1 MPRYA
6 LILLT
11 LPMLVPSSVHA
22 KTSGA
27 TSTSKANASTKAP
40 RNVIAFDIVGL
51 KAGGTVRCALF
62 TSSQRYLKKSK
73 FGAKAKV
80 NKGQATC
87 RFVDV
92 PPATYAMATFHDAN
106 NNGKLDTN
114 WMGIPSEG
122 VCASNSAKG
131 SFGPPK
137 WKDAKFVYRGGSMQQ
152 RVRINY

>member
-1 MPRYA
+1 MPRY
-6 LILLT
+6 LLVMLT
-11 LPMLVPSSVHA
+11 LTLLVPTRIQA
-22 KTSGA
+22 KTSCERA
-27 TSTSKANASTKAP
+27 EPKTAVSTQKPPNM
-40 RNVIAFDIVGL
+40 IAFNIVGL
-51 KAGGTVRCALF
+51 KASGTVLCALF
-62 TSSQRYLKKSK
+62 TSSHSYLKKSK
-73 FGAKAKV
+73 FGAKAKI

-87 RFVDV
+87 RFINV

-114 WMGIPSEG
+114 WMGIPNEG